1 MLKVKKQKNEQIP
14 PIMFLIKNI
23 SNKKIYKKETI
34 FFREW
39 NLYEV
44 TEPILMF
51 EESKVRYTKIKKT
64 GGYCHE

>member
-1 MLKVKKQKNEQIP
+1 
-14 PIMFLIKNI
+14 MFLIKNI

-51 EESKVRYTKIKKT
+51 EESKVPYTKIKKT